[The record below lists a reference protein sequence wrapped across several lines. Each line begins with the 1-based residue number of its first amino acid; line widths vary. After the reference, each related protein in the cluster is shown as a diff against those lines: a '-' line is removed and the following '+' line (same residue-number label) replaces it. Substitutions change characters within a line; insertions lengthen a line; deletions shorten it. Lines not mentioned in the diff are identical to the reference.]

1 MDVGMSLQR
10 LHTAQL
16 TENFPLGISDV
27 SAEREIQR
35 GKVGMYTYSAGS
47 RLRFST
53 GMMDSGVL
61 TEPRGRH
68 CKK

>member
-27 SAEREIQR
+27 SAERERETERESGYVYIQCWFKASFLN
-35 GKVGMYTYSAGS
+35 GNDG
-47 RLRFST
+47 
-53 GMMDSGVL
+53 
-61 TEPRGRH
+61 
-68 CKK
+68 